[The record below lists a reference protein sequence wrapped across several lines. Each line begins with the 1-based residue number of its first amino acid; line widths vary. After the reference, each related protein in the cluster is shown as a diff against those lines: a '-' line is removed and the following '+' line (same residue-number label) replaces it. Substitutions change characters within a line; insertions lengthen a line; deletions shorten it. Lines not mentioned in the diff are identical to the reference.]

1 MSVRSLGSLTLDMV
15 LKTGNFLGPMDKAQ
29 RETQRK
35 MRQMERDAK
44 KAGAGIAAVAGAATA
59 AAAGIYAYAKSNMD
73 TIDAN
78 AKLARSLGGTI
89 DGLRAVNMEASDS
102 GIDGMAA
109 SLNRMNRRL
118 GAVEMSGGP
127 ALKTVER
134 LNLNLQE
141 MQGMDVDE
149 KLAYIADRIKESGVS
164 SQEAARH
171 LQQLGFEQRNATE
184 LFMKGGD
191 AIRSSRQ
198 EIEDYGLSVSMLDA
212 AKIEEANDAL
222 ARIGLSAEAMGN
234 AVAIKLAPSLN
245 DMADSINDVTKAFHA
260 GDYDA
265 QLNIMKGLAAGVA
278 GAAGAY
284 ATYRLAV
291 NAATIAQWAFNAAI
305 RVNPLGALVTVA
317 GTAVGA
323 IYAFREELG
332 LVNGAASRAE
342 NAIDNATRA
351 INGGSLA
358 AVNNSYDALSVSLGE
373 VQETAQEA
381 TLAVLELE
389 RAKALYDDSHAGLA
403 SGAEAEIA
411 RQHAIQAEAWE
422 RMVKIQNKQNELA
435 EKRAEIE
442 KQISELG
449 SDRTDTDTDT
459 DAGGGSTKNHA
470 DAIKQQVAALK
481 LQAET
486 LGMAE
491 DELVLYK
498 LAQEGATDSQLAAA
512 RAALDAV
519 SAYEASEQSAEDY
532 QNLLL
537 ELRTTEERLTDQ
549 MHERMAVLDAAN
561 VSAEEYAE
569 VAAKIRESAQPPLD
583 EEEGSYWEKWLES
596 AESAFTDFD
605 QLSANVAD
613 SFSGGIGNALEGIL
627 FDLEDIDDAGRAVFE
642 GLARTT
648 VNALG
653 QMAGQWLA
661 YQAVQ
666 LAVGKTTQAAGAT
679 AVSANAQ
686 AGVFQAGIN
695 AFSSTAA
702 IPIVGPAMA
711 PAAMAAAIG
720 ATQPLATAT
729 SAAALAGMAHE
740 GIDSIPET
748 GTWLLEKGERVTTA
762 ETSAKLD
769 ATLAEVIQG
778 LSNEDTSASLE
789 MANFIQLDLDALG
802 LDGLKF
808 DTTDIAAEIQSAI
821 HTASKADHFAPPERD
836 EFHLNDDSAHQF
848 DAMLARVESQMN
860 RPRGNGY
867 SAHGEGLV
875 IHNIDARGSTDPAA
889 TGREVER
896 AVERAYQRVGEDFA
910 NNGKLR
916 RMLGV

>member
-59 AAAGIYAYAKSNMD
+59 AAAGIYAYAKSSMD

-102 GIDGMAA
+102 GIDGMEA

-118 GAVEMSGGP
+118 GAVEMNGGP

-234 AVAIKLAPSLN
+234 AVAIKLAPALN

-265 QLNIMKGLAAGVA
+265 QIDIIKGLAAGVA

-284 ATYRLAV
+284 AAYRLAV

-332 LVNGAASRAE
+332 LVNGAANRAE

-459 DAGGGSTKNHA
+459 DAGGSSTKNHA
-470 DAIKQQVAALK
+470 DAIKQQVAALQ

-498 LAQEGATDSQLAAA
+498 LAQDGATDSQLAAA

-519 SAYEASEQSAEDY
+519 SAYEASEQAASDY

-537 ELRTTEERLTDQ
+537 ELRTTEQRLTDQ
-549 MHERMAVLDAAN
+549 LHERLAVLDAVN
-561 VSAEEYAE
+561 VASDEYAE
-569 VAAKIRESAQPPLD
+569 TAARIAEAAFVDAPEYGGLDATIGGPFGELDKIDEAEEKLQEWYATQLEMLEQFRSERADLTEQWDAQERALQEEHQNELMRIERARQVAQMAA
-583 EEEGSYWEKWLES
+583 
-596 AESAFTDFD
+596 AESTF
-605 QLSANVAD
+605 
-613 SFSGGIGNALEGIL
+613 G
-627 FDLEDIDDAGRAVFE
+627 DLA
-642 GLARTT
+642 GLARGFAGEQSSIYR
-648 VNALG
+648 ALFATEKAFAIG
-653 QMAGQWLA
+653 KALMAVPSSFSKAYEAVVGIPVVGPVLA
-661 YQAVQ
+661 PV
-666 LAVGKTTQAAGAT
+666 AGA
-679 AVSANAQ
+679 AAAAAQVAQ
-686 AGVFQAGIN
+686 A
-695 AFSSTAA
+695 SS
-702 IPIVGPAMA
+702 IQSI
-711 PAAMAAAIG
+711 
-720 ATQPLATAT
+720 
-729 SAAALAGMAHE
+729 GMAHD

-769 ATLAEVIQG
+769 ATLA
-778 LSNEDTSASLE
+778 
-789 MANFIQLDLDALG
+789 
-802 LDGLKF
+802 
-808 DTTDIAAEIQSAI
+808 
-821 HTASKADHFAPPERD
+821 
-836 EFHLNDDSAHQF
+836 
-848 DAMLARVESQMN
+848 RVESQMN
-860 RPRGNGY
+860 RPGDGGGSGLNVNINNSTNAKV
-867 SAHGEGLV
+867 SARRDEGGGLT
-875 IHNIDARGSTDPAA
+875 IDIVKASLIDDMATDGKVTKAGQHYLGW
-889 TGREVER
+889 GRQPR
-896 AVERAYQRVGEDFA
+896 
-910 NNGKLR
+910 
-916 RMLGV
+916 

>member
-59 AAAGIYAYAKSNMD
+59 AAAGIYAYAKSSMD

-102 GIDGMAA
+102 GIDGMEA

-118 GAVEMSGGP
+118 GAVEMNGGP

-234 AVAIKLAPSLN
+234 AVAIKLAPALN

-265 QLNIMKGLAAGVA
+265 QIDIIKGLAAGVA

-284 ATYRLAV
+284 AAYRLAV

-332 LVNGAASRAE
+332 LVNGAANRAE

-459 DAGGGSTKNHA
+459 DAGGSSTKNHA
-470 DAIKQQVAALK
+470 DAIKQQVAALQ

-498 LAQEGATDSQLAAA
+498 LAQDGATDSQLAAA

-519 SAYEASEQSAEDY
+519 SAYEASEQAASDY

-537 ELRTTEERLTDQ
+537 ELRTTEQRLTDQ
-549 MHERMAVLDAAN
+549 LHERLAVLDAVN
-561 VSAEEYAE
+561 VASDEYAE
-569 VAAKIRESAQPPLD
+569 TAARIAEAAFVDAPEYGGLDATIGGPFGELDKIDEAEEKLQEWYATQLEMLEQFRSERADLTEQWDAQERALQ
-583 EEEGSYWEKWLES
+583 EEHQNELMRIERARHIAQMAA
-596 AESAFTDFD
+596 AESTF
-605 QLSANVAD
+605 
-613 SFSGGIGNALEGIL
+613 G
-627 FDLEDIDDAGRAVFE
+627 DLA
-642 GLARTT
+642 GLARGFAGEQSGIYR
-648 VNALG
+648 ALFATEKAFAIG
-653 QMAGQWLA
+653 KALMAVPSSFSKAYEAVVGIPVVGPVLA
-661 YQAVQ
+661 PV
-666 LAVGKTTQAAGAT
+666 AGA
-679 AVSANAQ
+679 AAAAAQVAQ
-686 AGVFQAGIN
+686 A
-695 AFSSTAA
+695 SS
-702 IPIVGPAMA
+702 IQSI
-711 PAAMAAAIG
+711 
-720 ATQPLATAT
+720 
-729 SAAALAGMAHE
+729 GMAHD

-769 ATLAEVIQG
+769 ATLA
-778 LSNEDTSASLE
+778 
-789 MANFIQLDLDALG
+789 
-802 LDGLKF
+802 
-808 DTTDIAAEIQSAI
+808 
-821 HTASKADHFAPPERD
+821 
-836 EFHLNDDSAHQF
+836 
-848 DAMLARVESQMN
+848 RVESQMN
-860 RPRGNGY
+860 RPGDGGGSGLNVNINNSTNAKV
-867 SAHGEGLV
+867 SARRDEGGGLT
-875 IHNIDARGSTDPAA
+875 IDIVKASLIDDMATDGKVTKAGQHYLGW
-889 TGREVER
+889 GRQPR
-896 AVERAYQRVGEDFA
+896 
-910 NNGKLR
+910 
-916 RMLGV
+916 

>member
-44 KAGAGIAAVAGAATA
+44 TAGAGIAAVAGAATA

-102 GIDGMAA
+102 GIDGMEA

-118 GAVEMSGGP
+118 GAVEMNGGP

-141 MQGMDVDE
+141 MQDMDVDE

-222 ARIGLSAEAMGN
+222 ARIGLSAESMGN
-234 AVAIKLAPSLN
+234 AVAIKLAPALN

-265 QLNIMKGLAAGVA
+265 QIDIMKGLAAGVA

-305 RVNPLGALVTVA
+305 RVNPLGAMITVA

-332 LVNGAASRAE
+332 LVDGTANRAE

-403 SGAEAEIA
+403 SGVDAEIA

-422 RMVKIQNKQNELA
+422 RMVSIQNRQNELA

-470 DAIKQQVAALK
+470 DAIKQQVAALQM
-481 LQAET
+481 QAET

-549 MHERMAVLDAAN
+549 MHERLAVLDAVN
-561 VSAEEYAE
+561 VASDEYAE
-569 VAAKIRESAQPPLD
+569 TAARIAEAAFIDAPEFGGLDASIGGAFGELNKIDEAEEKLQEWYDTQLGMLEEYRKERADLSEQWDAQERALHEEHQNELMRIEQARHVAQLAA
-583 EEEGSYWEKWLES
+583 
-596 AESAFTDFD
+596 AESTF
-605 QLSANVAD
+605 
-613 SFSGGIGNALEGIL
+613 G
-627 FDLEDIDDAGRAVFE
+627 DLA
-642 GLARTT
+642 GLASAFAGEQSGIYRNLFA
-648 VNALG
+648 VEKAFAIGKAL
-653 QMAGQWLA
+653 
-661 YQAVQ
+661 
-666 LAVGKTTQAAGAT
+666 
-679 AVSANAQ
+679 
-686 AGVFQAGIN
+686 IN
-695 AFSSTAA
+695 APKSYSDAYAA
-702 IPIVGPAMA
+702 VVGIPIVGPALA
-711 PAAMAAAIG
+711 PVAGATAAAAQVAQASAIG
-720 ATQPLATAT
+720 NI
-729 SAAALAGMAHE
+729 GMAHD

-762 ETSAKLD
+762 DTSAKLD
-769 ATLAEVIQG
+769 AV
-778 LSNEDTSASLE
+778 
-789 MANFIQLDLDALG
+789 
-802 LDGLKF
+802 
-808 DTTDIAAEIQSAI
+808 
-821 HTASKADHFAPPERD
+821 
-836 EFHLNDDSAHQF
+836 
-848 DAMLARVESQMN
+848 LARVESQMN
-860 RPRGNGY
+860 RPGDNAGNG
-867 SAHGEGLV
+867 AGGGAPI
-875 IHNIDARGSTDPAA
+875 IHVDARGSADPAA

-896 AVERAYQRVGEDFA
+896 AVERAYRRVGEDFA
-910 NNGKLR
+910 SNGQLR

>member
-35 MRQMERDAK
+35 MRQMQADAK
-44 KAGAGIAAVAGAATA
+44 KAAAGIAAVAGAATA

-102 GIDGMAA
+102 GIDGMEA

-141 MQGMDVDE
+141 MQDMDVDE

-222 ARIGLSAEAMGN
+222 ARIGLSAEGMGN
-234 AVAIKLAPSLN
+234 AVAIKLAPALN

-265 QLNIMKGLAAGVA
+265 QLDIMKGLAAGVA

-422 RMVKIQNKQNELA
+422 RMVSIQNKQNELA

-549 MHERMAVLDAAN
+549 MHERMAVLDAVN
-561 VSAEEYAE
+561 VASEEYAE
-569 VAAKIRESAQPPLD
+569 TAARIAEAAFIDAPEFGGLDATIGGAFGELNKIDEAEEKLQEWYTTQLEMLEEFRAERADLSAQWD
-583 EEEGSYWEKWLES
+583 EQER
-596 AESAFTDFD
+596 
-605 QLSANVAD
+605 
-613 SFSGGIGNALEGIL
+613 ALKQEH
-627 FDLEDIDDAGRAVFE
+627 EDE
-642 GLARTT
+642 LARIEQ
-648 VNALG
+648 ARMIA
-653 QMAGQWLA
+653 QMAGAESLFGSLSDISKQFA
-661 YQAVQ
+661 GEQSGIFKAMF
-666 LAVGKTTQAAGAT
+666 AAEKAF
-679 AVSANAQ
+679 AIASAIISIQ
-686 AGVFQAGIN
+686 QGI
-695 AFSSTAA
+695 A
-702 IPIVGPAMA
+702 
-711 PAAMAAAIG
+711 
-720 ATQPLATAT
+720 
-729 SAAALAGMAHE
+729 SAAALPFPANIPAMASVAAATAGIVSTIQSTGLAGQAHD
-740 GIDSIPET
+740 GIMSVPED
-748 GTWLLEKGERVTTA
+748 GTWNLKKGERVTTA
-762 ETSAKLD
+762 ETSAKMD
-769 ATLAEVIQG
+769 AT
-778 LSNEDTSASLE
+778 
-789 MANFIQLDLDALG
+789 
-802 LDGLKF
+802 
-808 DTTDIAAEIQSAI
+808 
-821 HTASKADHFAPPERD
+821 
-836 EFHLNDDSAHQF
+836 
-848 DAMLARVESQMN
+848 LARVESQMN
-860 RPRGNGY
+860 RPGESGGGGAGAAPIINIIEDKSRAGTTTQRKDNDRGWVIDVVVASITGDGKVD
-867 SAHGEGLV
+867 SAM
-875 IHNIDARGSTDPAA
+875 RGKYGVQPR
-889 TGREVER
+889 GR
-896 AVERAYQRVGEDFA
+896 
-910 NNGKLR
+910 
-916 RMLGV
+916 